1 MYQEDRSVSYVT
13 WKQRDD
19 RYNLNQLIAEPWIP
33 NEDERRVIMVNS
45 VESSREVEF
54 PFCCFIAC
62 MEVNSLMV

>member
-45 VESSREVEF
+45 VESSREVE
-54 PFCCFIAC
+54 
-62 MEVNSLMV
+62 